1 MSLRNNFYIFA
12 AFKTQVAI
20 TINILLEKFVYCHP
34 NLKKKND
41 FKKWL
46 LFQKYYSFYDY
57 LYLFINIDSVF
68 K

>member
-12 AFKTQVAI
+12 AFKMQVAI
-20 TINILLEKFVYCHP
+20 TINV
-34 NLKKKND
+34 KKKND